1 MSTSSAPGSSS
12 FTARDWSLLLGAGV
26 MWGSSYLLIKIGLEG
41 FAPETV
47 AWLRLLFGVATL
59 TMLPG
64 ARRGLQHRHDWWLVA
79 VLGLVWMAVPFVL
92 FPIAQQHI
100 DSALAGMVNGAAPLF
115 TALIAVL
122 WFRNRPTT
130 QVTAGLLVGFLGVV
144 AIADPSVT
152 GRATL
157 LGILLVLAATV
168 FFGVAFNL
176 SGPLQ
181 GRNGALSVI
190 WRAELVALAA
200 TTPTGVYGLTDSTP
214 TWASLA
220 AMVALGALCTG
231 VAFYFFVTL
240 VGRVGAT
247 RASVTVY
254 LGPVVAIAL
263 GALLAGERVHPVALG
278 GAALVLLGAY
288 LTSRGT
294 RARSRPLAQDGV
306 RLLGTSRARTDRSS
320 TAS

>member
-1 MSTSSAPGSSS
+1 MSTTPSSDNTS
-12 FTARDWSLLLGAGV
+12 FTPLDWALLVGAGV
-26 MWGSSYLLIKIGLEG
+26 MWGSSYLLIRIGLVD

-47 AWLRLLFGVATL
+47 AWLRLLFGAATL
-59 TMLPG
+59 TLLPG
-64 ARRGLQHRHDWWLVA
+64 ARRALRHKQDWWLVV
-79 VLGLVWMAVPFVL
+79 VLGLVWMAIPFVL
-92 FPIAQQHI
+92 FPVAQQYI

-115 TALIAVL
+115 TAVIAVL
-122 WFRNRPTT
+122 WFRNRPSA
-130 QVTAGLLVGFLGVV
+130 QVVAGLLVGFLGVL
-144 AIADPSVT
+144 AIAVPSVT
-152 GRATL
+152 GSATL

-181 GRNGALSVI
+181 RRNGALPVI
-190 WRAELVALAA
+190 WRAELVGLAA
-200 TTPTGVYGLTDSTP
+200 TTPTGVYGLTESTP
-214 TWASLA
+214 TWGGLG
-220 AMVALGALCTG
+220 AMVVLGTLSTG

-263 GALLAGERVHPVALG
+263 GALVAGERVHPVALG

-294 RARSRPLAQDGV
+294 RARRRGREPVQAVGSA
-306 RLLGTSRARTDRSS
+306 
-320 TAS
+320 